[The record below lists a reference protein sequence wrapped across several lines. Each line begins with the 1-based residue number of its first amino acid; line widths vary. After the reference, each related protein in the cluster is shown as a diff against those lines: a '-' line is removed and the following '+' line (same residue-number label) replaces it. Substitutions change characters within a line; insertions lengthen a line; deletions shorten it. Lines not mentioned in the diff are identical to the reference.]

1 MESSKLARRGFVLQG
16 SLGLSAALGGTL
28 FHGLRAGAMPQDP
41 PVRNPRS
48 TDGDRRFEPDWKER
62 LTVTVGSS
70 REGSQSASGADFV
83 GDNDRVV
90 QAALDYIKRFGGG
103 TVKLLAGEFVFR
115 NSVFL
120 PSGVRLVGTGLDTIL
135 TKIASETLAIE
146 SDSDWYDREITL
158 GQSGSFQVGDGVV
171 LRSKN
176 PDNGGP
182 IVIKRTLVARDG
194 NRFKLDRGLREN
206 LWIEGKPTCSS
217 LFPIL
222 TSENTE
228 DVWIEDLAIDGNK
241 ANNQNLDGNYGG
253 CIFLQDCNRY
263 TIRNVT
269 ARNYNGDGISFQ
281 ICHDVLVESC
291 HSHDNHDL
299 GLHPGSGSQRP
310 VMRSNRLER
319 NDQGLFW
326 CWGVKFGLAEDNTMV
341 ANRSYGSSIGHN
353 DTDNV
358 MRRNRIVDSGKI
370 GVLFRDDARG
380 IDFWANRNVLEENH
394 ILNSGGQDGVAIEV
408 QGKTRELVFRKNEL
422 HETRGAQGR
431 VGIRLGKDSG
441 KVEMDS
447 NRIEGF
453 SKDLEDLRA
462 R

>member
-28 FHGLRAGAMPQDP
+28 FHGLRASAMPQDP

-62 LTVTVGSS
+62 LTVTVGNS
-70 REGSQSASGADFV
+70 REGSLSASGADFV
-83 GDNDRVV
+83 GENDRVV

-103 TVKLLAGEFVFR
+103 TVKLLAGTFVFR

-120 PSGVRLVGTGLDTIL
+120 PSGVRLVGSGLDTIL

-171 LRSKN
+171 LRAKN

-291 HSHDNHDL
+291 HSHDNQDL

-453 SKDLEDLRA
+453 SKDLEDLRG